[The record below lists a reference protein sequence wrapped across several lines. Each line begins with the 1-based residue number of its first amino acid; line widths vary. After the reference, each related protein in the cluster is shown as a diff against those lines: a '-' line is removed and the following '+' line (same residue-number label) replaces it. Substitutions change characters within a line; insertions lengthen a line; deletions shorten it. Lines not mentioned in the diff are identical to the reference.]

1 MTLERYGFEEDNAGW
16 YLHQYDLL
24 DLGGFRKL
32 LFNIYIVKQ
41 FLKRTMDINQTILCD
56 FDYLTLLLILDGFR
70 KLLFNIKDY
79 FGIK

>member
-1 MTLERYGFEEDNAGW
+1 
-16 YLHQYDLL
+16 
-24 DLGGFRKL
+24 
-32 LFNIYIVKQ
+32 
-41 FLKRTMDINQTILCD
+41 MDINQTILCD